1 MENLKLSADSATTIG
16 LILAFFGTI
25 TAWFWRSMT
34 VSKQLGELIGE
45 YRADRNA
52 NTAAHQELK
61 DAVAAIDKRL
71 DDHLENTIARVR
83 R

>member
-34 VSKQLGELIGE
+34 VSKQLGEFVGE
-45 YRADRNA
+45 YRADRAA
-52 NTAAHQELK
+52 NMAAHKELK
-61 DAVAAIDKRL
+61 DAVAAMDKRM
-71 DDHLENTIARVR
+71 DDHLENTIARIKR
-83 R
+83 